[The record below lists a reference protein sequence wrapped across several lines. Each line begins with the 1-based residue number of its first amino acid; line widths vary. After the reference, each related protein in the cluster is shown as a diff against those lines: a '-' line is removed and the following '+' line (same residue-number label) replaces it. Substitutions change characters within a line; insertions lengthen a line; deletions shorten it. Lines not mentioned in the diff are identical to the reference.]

1 MEYITISRSKMG
13 NQLGDR
19 SVMSFSHFIKIF
31 FLFRTKLITSYLNI
45 FHCRREVIKIIMCF
59 SRKITLYLNKTT
71 TSIIFF
77 LLKYSGQY
85 FLIIIVIIEVI
96 IIIFP
101 SVVTYWEI
109 LTHSPTIKIICI
121 NI

>member
-1 MEYITISRSKMG
+1 MEHITISRSKMC
-13 NQLGDR
+13 NQLGNR

-31 FLFRTKLITSYLNI
+31 FLFRTKLIISYLNI
-45 FHCRREVIKIIMCF
+45 FYCRREVIKIIMCF
-59 SRKITLYLNKTT
+59 SREMTLYLHKIT

-77 LLKYSGQY
+77 LLEYTGQY

-96 IIIFP
+96 IVIFP
-101 SVVTYWEI
+101 SVVTYWKI
-109 LTHSPTIKIICI
+109 LTHSPTIKIICV